1 MSQFICSFRGFFYR
15 VFSLQEEARREKKRM
30 EEERRREEEEKDSLE
45 DLSFNGHLDSSLSV
59 SLLER

>member
-1 MSQFICSFRGFFYR
+1 MPLTLILSVASGFFYR
-15 VFSLQEEARREKKRM
+15 VFSPVPQEEARREKKRM
-30 EEERRREEEEKDSLE
+30 EEEDSLE

>member
-1 MSQFICSFRGFFYR
+1 MGIRIFLF
-15 VFSLQEEARREKKRM
+15 LQEEARREKKRM
-30 EEERRREEEEKDSLE
+30 EEEADSLE

>member
-1 MSQFICSFRGFFYR
+1 LLQRDFLWCFFSP
-15 VFSLQEEARREKKRM
+15 FPQEEARREKMRM
-30 EEERRREEEEKDSLE
+30 EDERRREEDSSLE

>member
-1 MSQFICSFRGFFYR
+1 LHQKDFYR
-15 VFSLQEEARREKKRM
+15 VFTPFLQEEARREKKRM
-30 EEERRREEEEKDSLE
+30 EEEEDSLE

>member
-1 MSQFICSFRGFFYR
+1 VVFLSF
-15 VFSLQEEARREKKRM
+15 LQEEARREK
-30 EEERRREEEEKDSLE
+30 ERRREEEEDSLE

>member
-1 MSQFICSFRGFFYR
+1 MCNCLSVNLLHQKDFYR
-15 VFSLQEEARREKKRM
+15 VFTPFLQEEARREKKRM
-30 EEERRREEEEKDSLE
+30 EEEEDSLE